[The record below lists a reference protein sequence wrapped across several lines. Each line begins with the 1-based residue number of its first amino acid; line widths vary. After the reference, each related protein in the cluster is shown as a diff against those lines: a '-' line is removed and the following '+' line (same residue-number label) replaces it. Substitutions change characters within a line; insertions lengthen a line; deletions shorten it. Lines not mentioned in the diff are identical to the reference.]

1 MDFNLVYK
9 TNEVMQNIP
18 KIINIQEGEYTTVLN
33 VEDNVILSG
42 IQYDKREISEQ
53 QRLKI
58 LRQFNKI
65 EKFLKINHII
75 INQRGILF
83 QGENKIEGEDIWKK
97 Y

>member
-42 IQYDKREISEQ
+42 I
-53 QRLKI
+53 
-58 LRQFNKI
+58 
-65 EKFLKINHII
+65 
-75 INQRGILF
+75 
-83 QGENKIEGEDIWKK
+83 
-97 Y
+97 